1 MAGQSSFSV
10 TQQVRTHPWW
20 CPPVIS
26 WFISPINYSF
36 ITLYHV
42 VSCYITLYHVISCY
56 NIMLYHVISRYITL
70 YHVISRYIT
79 FYHVISQ
86 YNIMLYH
93 VISRSIT
100 LYHVILSYITLYHVI
115 STINHRIQPLR
126 QPSLL
131 LVGCSM
137 AGIPRT
143 LHQGAKVQE
152 AVWSSPN
159 LVYRCDPGW
168 AKGSQKNRRL
178 RCNSRRNVILT
189 PFEENIYTY
198 KPVYH
203 MYI

>member
-1 MAGQSSFSV
+1 MIY
-10 TQQVRTHPWW
+10 H
-20 CPPVIS
+20 VIS
-26 WFISPINYSF
+26 RY

-42 VSCYITLYHVISCY
+42 IISCYITLYHVISRY
-56 NIMLYHVISRYITL
+56 ITLYHDISRYITLYHVISRYITL

-79 FYHVISQ
+79 LYHVISR
-86 YNIMLYH
+86 YIMLYH
-93 VISRSIT
+93 VISC
-100 LYHVILSYITLYHVI
+100 YIMLYHVI

-159 LVYRCDPGW
+159 LVYATRVEPRVARKIEGF
-168 AKGSQKNRRL
+168 GG
-178 RCNSRRNVILT
+178 ILIEMS
-189 PFEENIYTY
+189 FCHHLKRI
-198 KPVYH
+198 
-203 MYI
+203 